1 MLTLR
6 GSIGSSMAEM
16 KKCRPER
23 WPGRGD
29 FDRLCLKNRRPQNWM
44 VHHHFPINFS
54 HFNDILRVT
63 SDGVAANMGILRS
76 SCKKGDL
83 SSTTQGFKQ
92 HTLDFKQQRMKN
104 LSGKTWKFSE
114 R

>member
-1 MLTLR
+1 
-6 GSIGSSMAEM
+6 
-16 KKCRPER
+16 
-23 WPGRGD
+23 
-29 FDRLCLKNRRPQNWM
+29 M

-63 SDGVAANMGILRS
+63 SDGVGANHGDSNQGILRS

-83 SSTTQGFKQ
+83 SRTTQGFKQ